1 MGKNKK
7 EHRKRVANR
16 NKRVQDTQKRI
27 SKIWNEEIQK
37 QIEMIR
43 ADAEKEK
50 ISEETETN
58 DGPI

>member
-43 ADAEKEK
+43 AEAEKEK
-50 ISEETETN
+50 LSEETETN
-58 DGPI
+58 DGLI

>member
-43 ADAEKEK
+43 AEAEKEK
-50 ISEETETN
+50 ISEETKTN

>member
-43 ADAEKEK
+43 AEAEKEK

>member
-16 NKRVQDTQKRI
+16 NKRVEGTQKRI
-27 SKIWNEEIQK
+27 SKIWNDEIQK

-43 ADAEKEK
+43 TEAEKEQL
-50 ISEETETN
+50 SEEMETN
-58 DGPI
+58 NGPI